1 MATAP
6 QAKRVI
12 GVGMA
17 CLDQL
22 MLWQDL
28 GAPVGRNRLVACDM
42 QGGGIAATALVAVAR
57 LGGRAEMWAAV
68 GDDWIGD
75 LILRGLDEEKV
86 DTRRVERVKGR
97 RGPLMIVCVDQ
108 PTGERCFFHATGHC
122 HAGHAIGD
130 LRRLKG
136 AGCLLIDGTRPESD
150 LRAARAARRLGVP
163 VVADV
168 GWMGERTPTILKYV
182 DYAILS
188 ESCAWSILN
197 GPEKVSTR
205 CATAGLT
212 GRAAECP
219 EGRLWRAACR
229 AVRAMGPA
237 CVVITLGAKGLV
249 YLDGDRFGRMKAF
262 RVKVVDTTGAGDVF
276 HGAFCYGLVAGFAL
290 EQNLRFASAAA
301 AMKCRHIGGR
311 AGIPTRREVMQF
323 LKHGPHEA

>member
-1 MATAP
+1 
-6 QAKRVI
+6 
-12 GVGMA
+12 MA

-28 GAPVGRNRLVACDM
+28 GAPVGRNRLVAWDM

-86 DTRRVERVKGR
+86 DTRQVERVKGR

-130 LRRLKG
+130 LQRLTG

-168 GWMGERTPTILKYV
+168 GWMGERTPTIFKYV

-188 ESCAWSILN
+188 ESCARNIGES
-197 GPEKVSTR
+197 
-205 CATAGLT
+205 CAAGSPAH
-212 GRAAECP
+212 RARHGESP
-219 EGRLWRAACR
+219 DFRQVCR

-249 YLDGDRFGRMKAF
+249 YVDGDRFGRMKAF

-311 AGIPTRREVMQF
+311 AGIPTRREVMRF

>member
-1 MATAP
+1 
-6 QAKRVI
+6 
-12 GVGMA
+12 MA

-28 GAPVGRNRLVACDM
+28 GAPVGRNRLVAWDM

-86 DTRRVERVKGR
+86 DTSTVERVKGR

-122 HAGHAIGD
+122 HAGHALGD
-130 LRRLKG
+130 LQRLKG

-188 ESCAWSILN
+188 EPGARSIVESCAVGS
-197 GPEKVSTR
+197 P
-205 CATAGLT
+205 AH
-212 GRAAECP
+212 RARHGESP
-219 EGRLWRAACR
+219 DFRQVCR

-276 HGAFCYGLVAGFAL
+276 HGAFCYGLVAGFPL
-290 EQNLRFASAAA
+290 EKNLLFASAAA

-311 AGIPTRREVMQF
+311 AGIPTRREVMRF